1 MRTLTFAAAALVAL
15 STIAYLALSRGH
27 SQSVISEVSR
37 KIIER
42 TDIAGGDEEL
52 RLMQIEYPPAYSAPP
67 HRHPVAG
74 LCYVIEGAA
83 ETQYEGGAAKV
94 VSAGESFQDEAGKT
108 HSLFRNVSTT
118 NSLRFLCAA
127 KIRKDQPYLLP

>member
-1 MRTLTFAAAALVAL
+1 MRTLSVFAAALVAL
-15 STIAYLALSRGH
+15 GTIAYLALSRH
-27 SQSVISEVSR
+27 SPSVISEVSR

-52 RLMQIEYPPAYSAPP
+52 RLMRVEYPPAYSAPP

-83 ETQYEGGAAKV
+83 ETQYEGGTARV
-94 VSAGESFQDEAGKT
+94 VSAGESFQDEADKT
-108 HSLFRNVSTT
+108 HALFRNVSTT
-118 NSLRFLCAA
+118 NPLRFLCAA

>member
-1 MRTLTFAAAALVAL
+1 MKTLTFVAAALVAL
-15 STIAYLALSRGH
+15 STIAYLALGRGQ
-27 SQSVISEVSR
+27 SQSVASEVSR
-37 KIIER
+37 KIVER
-42 TDIAGGDEEL
+42 IDIAGGDEEL

-94 VSAGESFQDEAGKT
+94 VSAGESFQDEANKA
-108 HSLFRNVSTT
+108 HAVFRNVSVTDP
-118 NSLRFLCAA
+118 LRFLCAA